1 MEVRL
6 NSPGEG
12 VERAT
17 VSRLLVKPGETVKKG
32 QLIIEVD
39 TDKATVPVES
49 PADGMVERIAVKEGE
64 VVPVGQLLLTLTSS
78 TGGSASSASAAS
90 AASAAAKA
98 PAKQPAP
105 APAAAARPVSSA
117 AATSNT
123 TTAAAPTT
131 SGQRLD
137 FALPSPGEG
146 VMSARVANVLV
157 KAGDTVK
164 KGQTLAEVETDKAT
178 APVDAPADAKV
189 LEVRIKP
196 GDEVK
201 VGAVI
206 LVLELLAAT
215 AKPTAPAAGATA
227 AATAAA
233 ASSASPAAAPASLP
247 AALMRRSESVAA
259 PNGETAHRPAPAPAP
274 TLAPGATP
282 APAETLPSD
291 ERIPVPAGPATRRLA
306 RELGVDLRR
315 VKGTGRGG
323 RVTIEDVKLYVKT
336 TLAQPAAAPLGVGL
350 PAGVPALP
358 DFSRF
363 GEIERKPVSNLRRKI
378 AENLA
383 ISWLTCP
390 MVTQYDHAD
399 ITELEAGRKRF
410 VESQGKAAPK
420 VTMTILAMKAVVAAL
435 RAFPQF
441 NASFDAAN
449 GELILKRYFHL
460 GIAVDTERGLVVP
473 IIRDVDKK
481 SIQQL
486 AREVAETAE
495 RARAGKLT
503 PDDMPKGGGSFTIS
517 NLGGVGG
524 TAFSPIINYPE
535 VAILGM
541 ARSELVP
548 RVVDGQIVPRL
559 MLPLCLTYDHRVI
572 DGADGAR
579 FTAFLARIFSDP
591 VRLLLEA

>member
-1 MEVRL
+1 
-6 NSPGEG
+6 
-12 VERAT
+12 
-17 VSRLLVKPGETVKKG
+17 
-32 QLIIEVD
+32 
-39 TDKATVPVES
+39 
-49 PADGMVERIAVKEGE
+49 
-64 VVPVGQLLLTLTSS
+64 
-78 TGGSASSASAAS
+78 
-90 AASAAAKA
+90 
-98 PAKQPAP
+98 
-105 APAAAARPVSSA
+105 
-117 AATSNT
+117 
-123 TTAAAPTT
+123 
-131 SGQRLD
+131 
-137 FALPSPGEG
+137 
-146 VMSARVANVLV
+146 
-157 KAGDTVK
+157 
-164 KGQTLAEVETDKAT
+164 
-178 APVDAPADAKV
+178 
-189 LEVRIKP
+189 
-196 GDEVK
+196 
-201 VGAVI
+201 
-206 LVLELLAAT
+206 
-215 AKPTAPAAGATA
+215 
-227 AATAAA
+227 
-233 ASSASPAAAPASLP
+233 
-247 AALMRRSESVAA
+247 
-259 PNGETAHRPAPAPAP
+259 
-274 TLAPGATP
+274 
-282 APAETLPSD
+282 
-291 ERIPVPAGPATRRLA
+291 
-306 RELGVDLRR
+306 VDLRR

-350 PAGVPALP
+350 PASVPALP

-548 RVVDGQIVPRL
+548 RIVDGQIVPRL

>member
-12 VERAT
+12 VEQAT
-17 VSRLLVKPGETVKKG
+17 VSRLLVKPGDVVKKG
-32 QLIIEVD
+32 QALAEVD

-49 PADGMVERIAVKEGE
+49 PGDGVVESISVKEGQ
-64 VVPVGQLLLTLTSS
+64 VVKVGAVLLTLA
-78 TGGSASSASAAS
+78 GGPTPTAAS
-90 AASAAAKA
+90 V
-98 PAKQPAP
+98 PAP
-105 APAAAARPVSSA
+105 ATQAKPAPALAPTAQAKPAPTRPTPAAASTPA
-117 AATSNT
+117 AATSVPNT
-123 TTAAAPTT
+123 ASP
-131 SGQRLD
+131 QRID
-137 FALPSPGEG
+137 FTLPSPGEG
-146 VMSARVANVLV
+146 VTGARVASVLAKV
-157 KAGDTVK
+157 GDVVK

-189 LEVRIKP
+189 IEVRIKT

-201 VGAVI
+201 VGTVI
-206 LVLELLAAT
+206 FVLETTAAST
-215 AKPTAPAAGATA
+215 KSATTTATA
-227 AATAAA
+227 APTTTTATVSASAA
-233 ASSASPAAAPASLP
+233 ASTSLP
-247 AALMRRSESVAA
+247 AAIMRRSESVAT
-259 PNGETAHRPAPAPAP
+259 PNGETAHSTPAAATAP
-274 TLAPGATP
+274 TLPPTP
-282 APAETLPSD
+282 AATAAPTD

-315 VKGTGRGG
+315 IVGTGRGG
-323 RVTIEDVKLYVKT
+323 RVTTEDVKAFVKT
-336 TLAQPAAAPLGVGL
+336 TLAQPPVPPLGVGL
-350 PAGVPALP
+350 PATVPALP

-363 GEIERKPVSNLRRKI
+363 GEIERKSVSNLRRKI
-378 AENLA
+378 AENMA
-383 ISWLTCP
+383 VSWLTCP

-410 VESQGKAAPK
+410 VESQGKGAPK

-441 NASFDAAN
+441 NASFDAVN
-449 GELILKRYFHL
+449 GELILKRYFHI

-473 IIRDVDKK
+473 IVRDADKK
-481 SIQQL
+481 SVQQL
-486 AREVAETAE
+486 AREVAEIAD

-535 VAILGM
+535 VAILGL

-591 VRLLLEA
+591 IRLLMEA